1 MNDLTKGNEFKTI
14 LFFSLPILVGNLFQ
28 QFYNVVDSIVVGNF
42 LGKESLAAVG
52 FSFQINS
59 LLVILSMG
67 ITMGTSILVSRCIG
81 ERELKRVKKIMDT
94 GIIFSLLLSIVITVL
109 GVIFCEAILRAF
121 RMPPET
127 FDMADTYLKIIFIGV
142 IPTFA
147 YNTLTN
153 ILRGMGD
160 SKTATNILI
169 IAMVLNIILDITLV
183 AVVHM
188 GIAGAAVATVVSQ
201 FFSWIACLVY
211 MNHKYPEFRIN
222 MVKLEFQKKE
232 LVASLKIGIPAMIQQ
247 VFICVG
253 FLSIQYMING
263 FGTDCIAAYTAAS
276 KIDSFA
282 EMPSLNLGKA
292 ITNFI
297 AQNLGAGRNDRVK
310 KGSKAAFIMC
320 AGISVVTSFIIAS
333 VPGFFIRLFTKDLA
347 VIEIGNGYLRI
358 VAGFYL
364 IFGLMQLINGI
375 LLGYGKTVI
384 PMLSSILSLCLLQ
397 VPVAIFLSHTAF
409 GYRGI
414 WIAAPIGWI
423 GWLIIRFLYYY
434 FNIIRGKKKFL

>member
-28 QFYNVVDSIVVGNF
+28 QLYNVVDSIVVGNF
-42 LGKESLAAVG
+42 LGKESLATVG
-52 FSFQINS
+52 FSYQINS

-81 ERELKRVKKIMDT
+81 KREFERVKKLIDT
-94 GIIFSLLLSIVITVL
+94 GIIFSLLLSIVIAVL
-109 GVIFCEAILRAF
+109 GIIFCNSILRAF
-121 RMPPET
+121 RMPHET
-127 FDMADTYLKIIFIGV
+127 LDMANTYLKIIFIGV

-160 SKTATNILI
+160 SKTATNILV
-169 IAMVLNIILDITLV
+169 IAMVLNIILDITFV

-188 GIAGAAVATVVSQ
+188 GIAGAAIATVISQ
-201 FFSWIACLVY
+201 FFSWIACLLY
-211 MNHKYPEFRIN
+211 MNQKYPQFRIS
-222 MVKLEFQKKE
+222 MTKLKFQKKE
-232 LVASLKIGIPAMIQQ
+232 LVDSLKIGIPSMIQQ
-247 VFICVG
+247 VFICIG

-297 AQNLGAGRNDRVK
+297 AQNLGAGKKDRVK
-310 KGSKAAFIMC
+310 KGSRVAFIMC
-320 AGISVVTSFIIAS
+320 IGISVVISIIIIA
-333 VPGFFIRLFTKDLA
+333 VPGIFIGLFTKDLE
-347 VIEIGNGYLRI
+347 VIRIGNEYLKI
-358 VAGFYL
+358 IAGFYL
-364 IFGLMQLINGI
+364 VFGLMQLVNGI
-375 LLGYGKTVI
+375 LLGYGKTVM
-384 PMLSSILSLCLLQ
+384 PMVSSILSLCLLQ
-397 VPVAIFLSHTAF
+397 VPVAIFLSRTAF

-423 GWLIIRFLYYY
+423 GGLIIRFIYYY
-434 FNIIRGKKKFL
+434 FNIIRRDS

>member
-1 MNDLTKGNEFKTI
+1 MNELTNGNEFKTI
-14 LFFSLPILVGNLFQ
+14 LFFSLPFFVGNLFQ
-28 QFYNVVDSIVVGNF
+28 QLYNVVDSIVVGNF

-52 FSFQINS
+52 FSYQINS

-67 ITMGTSILVSRCIG
+67 ITMGTSILVSKCIG
-81 ERELKRVKKIMDT
+81 KKEFERVKKLMDT
-94 GIIFSLLLSIVITVL
+94 GIMFSLLLSIVITVL
-109 GVIFCEAILRAF
+109 GIIFCNSILRVF
-121 RMPPET
+121 RMPHET
-127 FDMADTYLKIIFIGV
+127 LDMADTYLKIIFIGV

-160 SKTATNILI
+160 SKTSTNILV
-169 IAMVLNIILDITLV
+169 IAMVLNIILDITFV

-188 GIAGAAVATVVSQ
+188 GIAGAAIATVISQ
-201 FFSWIACLVY
+201 FFSWIACLLY
-211 MNHKYPEFRIN
+211 MNYKYPEFRIN
-222 MVKLEFQKKE
+222 MAKLKFEKKE
-232 LVASLKIGIPAMIQQ
+232 LVDSLKLGIPAMIQQ
-247 VFICVG
+247 VFICIG

-282 EMPSLNLGKA
+282 EMPALNLGKA

-297 AQNLGAGRNDRVK
+297 AQNLGAGKKDRVK

-320 AGISVVTSFIIAS
+320 TVISVVISIIIIA
-333 VPGFFIRLFTKDLA
+333 VPGVFIRMFTKDLA
-347 VIEIGNGYLRI
+347 VIKIGNGYLRI

-364 IFGLMQLINGI
+364 VFGLMQLINGI
-375 LLGYGKTVI
+375 LLGYGKTVM
-384 PMLSSILSLCLLQ
+384 PMIASILSLCLLQ
-397 VPVAIFLSHTAF
+397 VPVAIFLSKTTF

-414 WIAAPIGWI
+414 WIAAPIGWN
-423 GWLIIRFLYYY
+423 GGLIIRFIYYY
-434 FNIIRGKKKFL
+434 FNIIRRDS